1 MDGYLSVNLT
11 DLCLTF
17 ALFGIRFFM
26 LKFEERD
33 FAREYRRLN
42 TLTLGLLVAL
52 LSDFERFGLLD
63 RSLNDLLRNKFM

>member
-17 ALFGIRFFM
+17 ALFGICFFM